1 MPRLFIRAGAFAA
14 AACIVLAGCSSS
26 PSTPSAAAPSN
37 ISGDYSGTVQDGQGG
52 AGTATATLAQH
63 GANAGGSI
71 TDKEAAATLTAQI
84 SLTIASSNNVS
95 GTIVIDYPNN
105 GPTCTFSTNGAYDTS
120 THVLSGSYSAV
131 TNCTGDTGTYSL
143 TQQCTDTVTSGHRRR
158 MIGGIAA
165 C

>member
-1 MPRLFIRAGAFAA
+1 MPRPFMSAGLFAV
-14 AACIVLAGCSSS
+14 AACLVLTGCNSS
-26 PSTPSAAAPSN
+26 PSTPSVPAPSN
-37 ISGDYSGTVQDGQGG
+37 ISGDYSGTVQDAQGG
-52 AGTATATLAQH
+52 AGTATGTLAQH

-71 TDKEAAATLTAQI
+71 TDTEAGATLNAQI
-84 SLTIASSNNVS
+84 SLTIASSNHVS

-105 GPTCTFSTNGAYDTS
+105 GPTCTFSTKGAYSTS

-131 TNCTGDTGTYSL
+131 TNCAGDTGTYSL
-143 TQQCTDTVTSGHRRR
+143 TQQCTDTVTSGYRR